1 MLVIPAYLCCVVMGY
16 IVGGVFRSLPGNLKY
31 LINLLALGYWI
42 LWILVMKIISVSESK
57 QYRFYILVFAI
68 LSFFLDMVIDALETL
83 LVYFAI
89 KQEEKQISLFNC
101 LAKWLSFRGYYEFDK
116 LARQINADN

>member
-1 MLVIPAYLCCVVMGY
+1 MGY